1 MKRRRKCEKFLS
13 IINILF
19 LLVLGGLLFVWIER
33 EIENKRIREARP
45 LPSGLHN
52 IVEEKSME
60 LVEQANKIG
69 IPILIT
75 DGFRSIESQNEIY
88 EQGRTSSGAIVS
100 YAKGGESYHN
110 YGLAIDF
117 ALLNQDT
124 SISYDLQRDSN
135 GNGEADWFEV
145 ARIGKEL
152 GFTWGGDWRGFKDY
166 PHFEYTLGL
175 SIRELQNG
183 WRLEDK
189 IDESK

>member
-1 MKRRRKCEKFLS
+1 MKKLLS

-19 LLVLGGLLFVWIER
+19 LLVLGGLLFVWIDR

-100 YAKGGESYHN
+100 YAKGGKSYHN

-117 ALLNQDT
+117 ALLNQDD

-145 ARIGKEL
+145 ARFGKDL

-189 IDESK
+189 IEENN

>member
-1 MKRRRKCEKFLS
+1 MKRFIS
-13 IINILF
+13 IVNIVF
-19 LLVLGGLLFVWIER
+19 LLVLGGLLFVWIDR
-33 EIENKRIREARP
+33 EIEYKRIREARP
-45 LPSGLHN
+45 LPSSLHK
-52 IVEEKSME
+52 IVEEKSGK
-60 LVEQANKIG
+60 LVENADKLG

-75 DGFRSIESQNEIY
+75 DGFRSVESQNEIY
-88 EQGRTSSGAIVS
+88 GQGRTSDGSIVT

-117 ALLNQDT
+117 ALLNKDG
-124 SISYDLQRDSN
+124 SVSYDLQRDTN

-145 ARIGKEL
+145 ARLGKDL

-175 SIRELQNG
+175 SIHELQNG

-189 IDESK
+189 IEEK

>member
-1 MKRRRKCEKFLS
+1 M
-13 IINILF
+13 F
-19 LLVLGGLLFVWIER
+19 LLVLGGLLFVWIDR

-45 LPSGLHN
+45 LPSGLHK
-52 IVEEKSME
+52 IVEEKSKN

-75 DGFRSIESQNEIY
+75 DGFRSIESQNDIY
-88 EQGRTSSGAIVS
+88 EQGRTTIGAIDS
-100 YAKGGESYHN
+100 YAKG
-110 YGLAIDF
+110 
-117 ALLNQDT
+117 
-124 SISYDLQRDSN
+124 
-135 GNGEADWFEV
+135 GEADWFEV

-166 PHFEYTLGL
+166 PHFEYTIGL

-189 IDESK
+189 IDVRN